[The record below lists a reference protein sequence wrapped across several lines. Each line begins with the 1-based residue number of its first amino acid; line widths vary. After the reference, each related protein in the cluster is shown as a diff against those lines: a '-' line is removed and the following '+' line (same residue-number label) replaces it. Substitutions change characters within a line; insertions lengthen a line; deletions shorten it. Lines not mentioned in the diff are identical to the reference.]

1 MTQSSRHCSHGHQQG
16 SGPQDSWLWPR
27 GRTDVGSSA
36 VGTYGHVHE
45 GSLVELGVT
54 QHVPSWLPLPD
65 CWSVCRYVRH
75 YGLGGACDDIASLL
89 KQVAVRL
96 GKTQKVK
103 VLTGTGEKWGHP
115 PPAGLG
121 EPADRAAP
129 GAGGGHCG
137 HMWLFWEHRFCSGAG
152 SRFSL

>member
-27 GRTDVGSSA
+27 GRTDAGSSA
-36 VGTYGHVHE
+36 VGTYGHMHE

-54 QHVPSWLPLPD
+54 QHVPAWLPLPD

-75 YGLGGACDDIASLL
+75 YGLGGACDDIASVL

-103 VLTGTGEKWGHP
+103 VLTGTGEKWGHS

-121 EPADRAAP
+121 EPAD
-129 GAGGGHCG
+129 
-137 HMWLFWEHRFCSGAG
+137 
-152 SRFSL
+152 